1 MKVTFYILSILF
13 CFSGCS
19 VKSDNYSIYRFDNG
33 DDYVSDGTIR
43 IVDPKT
49 GLIGYATP
57 QGQVIIKP
65 QYAFGYPF
73 DGGKAKVTYSGHS
86 APVPNSDGEYHSWQ
100 SNAWFYI
107 DKKGTI
113 VSPSVSK

>member
-1 MKVTFYILSILF
+1 MKNVFALSMLVL
-13 CFSGCS
+13 CLGCS

-33 DDYVSDGTIR
+33 EDYVSDGAIR

-49 GLIGYATP
+49 G
-57 QGQVIIKP
+57 IIKP

-86 APVPNSDGEYHSWQ
+86 APVPNSDGEYHIWQ

-107 DKKGTI
+107 DKEGNP
-113 VSPSVSK
+113 VAE

>member
-1 MKVTFYILSILF
+1 MKNVFALSMLVL
-13 CFSGCS
+13 CLGCS

-33 DDYVSDGTIR
+33 EDYVSDGTIR

-73 DGGKAKVTYSGHS
+73 ANGKAKVTYSGHS
-86 APVPNSDGEYHSWQ
+86 ALVPNSDGEYHIWQ
-100 SNAWFYI
+100 SNEWFYI
-107 DKKGTI
+107 DKEGKP
-113 VSPSVSK
+113 VAE